1 MKRKRVYRTVRSSK
15 VKEPLRL
22 AVVADLHDKPFEDVM
37 EDLSSCDA
45 ILVPGDLVSR
55 HRKTFV
61 FSERFLKEAP
71 EAAPVFYSF
80 GNHERKCAF
89 AEEWRRK
96 VKQSRVTF
104 LDNESVGF
112 RGIRLGGLTSLSG
125 HGADTA
131 FLDRF
136 EKEDGFKL
144 LMCHH
149 PEIYRDY
156 VAGRQID
163 FTVCGHAHGGQ
174 IQICGHG
181 LYAPGQG
188 FFPKLTHGIHDG
200 GKMMISRGMSNDARA
215 PRINNP
221 LELIILTLEP
231 GKEDGHDEGG
241 SSAAGRLV
249 R

>member
-1 MKRKRVYRTVRSSK
+1 MKRKRDYRTVRSSK

-112 RGIRLGGLTSLSG
+112 RGIWLGGLTS
-125 HGADTA
+125 HGAWLKATVTHHRPPGA
-131 FLDRF
+131 PACPP
-136 EKEDGFKL
+136 L
-144 LMCHH
+144 LSLPVALSSRSLPTHSADEETDAQRIKDQVRPSSH
-149 PEIYRDY
+149 PLHGSPA
-156 VAGRQID
+156 AGW
-163 FTVCGHAHGGQ
+163 
-174 IQICGHG
+174 
-181 LYAPGQG
+181 LP
-188 FFPKLTHGIHDG
+188 
-200 GKMMISRGMSNDARA
+200 S
-215 PRINNP
+215 
-221 LELIILTLEP
+221 
-231 GKEDGHDEGG
+231 
-241 SSAAGRLV
+241 SSAKLKVRFTSQGQPTCSENLKSRQGIRGATPAPSPPAWEAGG
-249 R
+249 